1 MPEVKSDISP
11 VRGTQSFLYVLRYCR
26 NHPSLLALELL
37 WRWLFGIPF
46 CYLLYAHL
54 SSLYLT
60 HAKAI
65 AATGIWDASII
76 YPEKVSVILA
86 RLYDLIAPPILHLL
100 LWAVPIG
107 VVGWS
112 IVSGVGRNAVLRR
125 YDKSLPRRWGS
136 LIVLQFLRALC
147 YLGAILLWFLAMSWA
162 ARTELWSGSQSIV
175 AYCVLVIVFSLGA
188 FTAWALG
195 SWILSIAPI
204 LVLLERRSAPSALAR
219 SFRLGPL
226 TAKLVEINL
235 NMGLIKLALTVL
247 ALVWSAIPLPF
258 QAVVQGN
265 SLYAWWAVGAVLYC
279 ILSDFFQIA
288 RITSFVEFWHAFNP
302 GTASQQPVANSQQRT
317 AITQ

>member
-1 MPEVKSDISP
+1 VSEVKSDISP

-26 NHPSLLALELL
+26 NHPSLLSLEIL

-46 CYLLYAHL
+46 CYLLYTHL
-54 SSLYLT
+54 SRLYLT

-76 YPEKVSVILA
+76 YPEKVAVVLA
-86 RLYDLIAPPILHLL
+86 HLYDLIAPPIVHLIV
-100 LWAVPIG
+100 WAVPLG
-107 VVGWS
+107 VAAWS
-112 IVSGVGRNAVLRR
+112 IVAGVGRNTVLRR

-136 LIVLQFLRALC
+136 LIVLQLLRALC
-147 YLGAILLWFLAMSWA
+147 YLGAILLWFLAVRWA
-162 ARTELWSGSQSIV
+162 AQTELWSGSQSIV

-188 FTAWALG
+188 FTTWALV
-195 SWILSIAPI
+195 SWILSIAPL
-204 LVLLERRSAPSALAR
+204 LVLLERRSARSALAR

-258 QAVVQGN
+258 EAVVQGN

-279 ILSDFFQIA
+279 IISDFFQVA
-288 RITSFVEFWHAFNP
+288 RIVAFVEFWRAFDQSGPAHAP
-302 GTASQQPVANSQQRT
+302 AVPK
-317 AITQ
+317 

>member
-1 MPEVKSDISP
+1 MSEVKSDISP

-26 NHPSLLALELL
+26 KHPSLLSLEVL
-37 WRWLFGIPF
+37 WRWLFGVPF
-46 CYLLYAHL
+46 CALLYIHL
-54 SSLYLT
+54 SRLYLT
-60 HAKAI
+60 YSQAI
-65 AATGIWDASII
+65 AATGIWDASIL
-76 YPEKVSVILA
+76 YPEKVAVVFA
-86 RLYDLIAPPILHLL
+86 HLYDLIAPPVFHLL
-100 LWAVPIG
+100 LWAVPLG

-112 IVSGVGRNAVLRR
+112 IVSGIGRNTLLRR
-125 YDKSLPRRWGS
+125 YDPSLPRRWAS

-147 YLGAILLWFLAMSWA
+147 YLGTILLWFLAMRWA
-162 ARTELWSGSQSIV
+162 ARAELWSGSQSIV

-188 FTAWALG
+188 FTAWALA

-219 SFRLGPL
+219 SFRLGSL

-235 NMGLIKLALTVL
+235 NMGVIKLALTVL

-279 ILSDFFQIA
+279 VLSDFFQVARTIA
-288 RITSFVEFWHAFNP
+288 FVQFWHAFRQSRP
-302 GTASQQPVANSQQRT
+302 AHTPSATAVAR
-317 AITQ
+317 

>member
-1 MPEVKSDISP
+1 MSEVKSDISP

-26 NHPSLLALELL
+26 NHPSLLSLEIL
-37 WRWLFGIPF
+37 WRWLFGILF
-46 CYLLYAHL
+46 CYLLYTHL
-54 SSLYLT
+54 ARLYLT

-86 RLYDLIAPPILHLL
+86 HLYDLIAPPISHLL
-100 LWAVPIG
+100 FWAVPLG
-107 VVGWS
+107 VAGWS
-112 IVSGVGRNAVLRR
+112 IVSGVGRNTVLRR

-136 LIVLQFLRALC
+136 LIVLQFLRAC
-147 YLGAILLWFLAMSWA
+147 SYAGAILFWFLALRWS
-162 ARTELWSGSQSIV
+162 ARSELWSGSQSIV
-175 AYCVLVIVFSLGA
+175 AYCALVIVFSLGI
-188 FTAWALG
+188 FTAWALV

-204 LVLLERRSAPSALAR
+204 LVLLERRSALSALAR

-258 QAVVQGN
+258 EAVVQGN
-265 SLYAWWAVGAVLYC
+265 SLYAWWAAGAVLYC
-279 ILSDFFQIA
+279 VISDFFQVA
-288 RITSFVEFWHAFNP
+288 RIAAFVEFWHAFN
-302 GTASQQPVANSQQRT
+302 QPKPEPTPSAVAV
-317 AITQ
+317 AK